1 MFTRNSIRLSLI
13 LVSLLLL
20 CAVIHSQETEKN
32 PTKSADT
39 LTIGISGKLSTL
51 NPIKSYVVDSNS
63 EAIRPLMYNSLVK
76 RNKNLEYVGE
86 LAKEIN
92 FLNNGK
98 IIEFILYDNIP
109 FQNTEVLTSA
119 DVKYTLETLLA
130 SEWAKSAMFY
140 ESLGDK
146 RKSIISNIKTPDSR
160 TVQLFINK
168 SSNINPILN
177 YLTTIPIVAKD
188 SISLADDKIL
198 PIGTGAY
205 KFVKFD
211 DKQGILE
218 LKANKNYWQGVPS
231 ISNLQIK
238 LIVEKKDIIA
248 GIKSNKLDI
257 FIDSYD
263 FTLEEIEKFKPD
275 KDVKLNFQTDNSIQ
289 CLTFNTQIY
298 PLNNKKVRQAI
309 AYAIDRESMID
320 NLLNGNAEI
329 AHSILPKE
337 SWAYS
342 SGTKYNFDQTKAKNL
357 LREAGFKDENND
369 GMFDVKPIVIT
380 VSSYSQET
388 INVAEN
394 IKNHLTKIGLPI
406 KVEPDEF
413 QTIISQV
420 QSGEY
425 QLYIGRWVG
434 GNQDPRFLHD
444 LFASSE
450 IPNNRRASRNRSRYE
465 NKKVDDLLNSAM
477 QELDASKAKLF
488 YQDAQDIISEDMP
501 LLPLWY
507 PSYLIISN
515 QKVYGDFNN
524 SKRDFTFVKDLIKLP

>member
-1 MFTRNSIRLSLI
+1 MLTRNSIRLSLI

-20 CAVIHSQETEKN
+20 CAVIYSQETDKK
-32 PTKSADT
+32 PAKSADSV
-39 LTIGISGKLSTL
+39 TIGISGRFSSI
-51 NPIKSYVVDSNS
+51 NPINSIIVDSNS

-76 RNKNLEYVGE
+76 RNNALENVGE

-92 FLNNGK
+92 ILNNGK

-109 FQNTEVLTSA
+109 FQNTEILTSE

-130 SEWAKSAMFY
+130 NDWAKSSMFY
-140 ESLGDK
+140 ESVGDK
-146 RKSIISNIKTPDSR
+146 RKSIISSIKTPDLR
-160 TVQLFINK
+160 TIHLFISK
-168 SSNINPILN
+168 SSNINPILD
-177 YLTTIPIVAKD
+177 YLNTIPIVAKS
-188 SISLADDKIL
+188 SISLEDDAKL

-211 DKQGILE
+211 NEKGILE

-238 LIVEKKDIIA
+238 FKIEKKNVISD
-248 GIKSNKLDI
+248 IKSNKLDI
-257 FIDSYD
+257 FIDSDD
-263 FTLEEIEKFKPD
+263 FTLEEIENFKPD
-275 KDVKLNFQTDNSIQ
+275 KNVKINFQNDNSIQ
-289 CLTFNTQIY
+289 YLGFNTQIY

-309 AYAIDRESMID
+309 AYAIDRQGIID
-320 NLLNGNAEI
+320 DMLKGNAI
-329 AHSILPKE
+329 LAHSILPKE
-337 SWAYS
+337 SWAYLT
-342 SGTKYNFDQTKAKNL
+342 GTKYNFDQVKAKNL
-357 LREAGFKDENND
+357 LREFGLKDENKD
-369 GMFDVKPIVIT
+369 GMFDIKPIVIK
-380 VSSYSQET
+380 VSNYKQES
-388 INVAEN
+388 IKIAEN
-394 IKNHLTKIGLPI
+394 IKNYLLEIGLPT

-413 QTIISQV
+413 QTIISRV

-444 LFASSE
+444 LFASGE
-450 IPNNRRASRNRSRYE
+450 IPSNQRASRNRSRYK

-477 QELDASKAKLF
+477 QEPNNSKAKLF
-488 YQDAQDIISEDMP
+488 YQQAQDIISEGMP

-515 QKVYGDFNN
+515 QKVYGDFSN
-524 SKRDFTFVKDLIKLP
+524 SKRDFSFVKDLIKLP